1 MSYKNMNKAKKYD
14 DKRIK
19 SLLNPRLKK
28 EKTIRRVFVSDEFKQ
43 KFNINSPENIFEIEV
58 DQRVMDKEHERTI
71 DSSIK
76 ILEEI
81 KERV

>member
-1 MSYKNMNKAKKYD
+1 MNKPKKYD

-19 SLLNPRLKK
+19 SLLNPHLKK
-28 EKTIRRVFVSDEFKQ
+28 EMVKKTIFVSDEVKQ
-43 KFNINSPENIFEIEV
+43 KLNIDSPDNFFEVEV
-58 DQRVMDKEHERTI
+58 DQRVMDKEHERVI

>member
-1 MSYKNMNKAKKYD
+1 MNNPKKYD

-43 KFNINSPENIFEIEV
+43 KFNIDSPDNFFEVEV
-58 DQRVMDKEHERTI
+58 DQQVLDEEFERI
-71 DSSIK
+71 IELFSEFS
-76 ILEEI
+76 EEI
-81 KERV
+81 KERI

>member
-1 MSYKNMNKAKKYD
+1 MDKAKKYD

-58 DQRVMDKEHERTI
+58 DQRVIDKEHERTI

>member
-1 MSYKNMNKAKKYD
+1 MNKPKKYD

-19 SLLNPRLKK
+19 YLLNPRLKK

-58 DQRVMDKEHERTI
+58 DQRVIDKEHERTI

>member
-1 MSYKNMNKAKKYD
+1 MNKAKKYD

-19 SLLNPRLKK
+19 SLLNPHLKK
-28 EKTIRRVFVSDEFKQ
+28 EMVKKTIFVSDEVKQ
-43 KFNINSPENIFEIEV
+43 KLNIDSPDNFFEVEV
-58 DQRVMDKEHERTI
+58 DQRVMDKEHERVI

-76 ILEEI
+76 ILKEI

>member
-1 MSYKNMNKAKKYD
+1 MNKAKKYD

-19 SLLNPRLKK
+19 SILNPHLKK
-28 EKTIRRVFVSDEFKQ
+28 EMVKKTIFVSDEVKQ
-43 KFNINSPENIFEIEV
+43 KLNIDSPDNFFEVEV
-58 DQRVMDKEHERTI
+58 DQRVMDKEHERVI